1 MYDDFANQRQ
11 YIAGSD
17 KKVSDITS
25 DKGINSLNETEH
37 AFFSAIAP
45 TIITK
50 GEIAAADAVRITGK
64 SPQRVRQLFAVLID
78 KDLLVATGQNKGRK
92 YTFKSH

>member
-1 MYDDFANQRQ
+1 MYDDFINQRQ
-11 YIAGSD
+11 YIASSD

-25 DKGINSLNETEH
+25 DKGINSLNETEY

-50 GEIAAADAVRITGK
+50 GEIAAADAVRITSK
-64 SPQRVRQLFAVLID
+64 SSQRVRQLFAVLID
-78 KDLLVATGQNKGRK
+78 KGILVATGQNKGCK
-92 YTFKSH
+92 YTFRSH

>member
-1 MYDDFANQRQ
+1 MYDDFINQRQ
-11 YIAGSD
+11 YIASSD
-17 KKVSDITS
+17 KKVSDIAS
-25 DKGINSLNETEH
+25 DITIDMLSDTEH

-50 GEIAAADAVRITGK
+50 GEIAATDAVRITGK

-78 KDLLVATGQNKGRK
+78 KGILVATGQNKGRR
-92 YTFKSH
+92 YTIKSR

>member
-1 MYDDFANQRQ
+1 MYDDFINQRQ
-11 YIAGSD
+11 YIASSD
-17 KKVSDITS
+17 KKVSDITIDMLS
-25 DKGINSLNETEH
+25 DTEH

-78 KDLLVATGQNKGRK
+78 KGILVATGQNKGRR
-92 YTFKSH
+92 YTIKSR

>member
-1 MYDDFANQRQ
+1 MYDDFINQRQ
-11 YIAGSD
+11 YIASSD

-25 DKGINSLNETEH
+25 DKGINLLNKTEH

-50 GEIAAADAVRITGK
+50 GEIVAADAVRITGK

-78 KDLLVATGQNKGRK
+78 KGILVATGQNKGRR
-92 YTFKSH
+92 YTIKSR

>member
-1 MYDDFANQRQ
+1 MYDDFINQRQ
-11 YIAGSD
+11 YIASSD

-25 DKGINSLNETEH
+25 DKSINSLNETEH

-50 GEIAAADAVRITGK
+50 GEIAATDAVRITGK
-64 SPQRVRQLFAVLID
+64 SPQRVRQLFSVLVN
-78 KDLLVATGQNKGRK
+78 KGFLVATGRNKGRK
-92 YTFKSH
+92 YIFKSH